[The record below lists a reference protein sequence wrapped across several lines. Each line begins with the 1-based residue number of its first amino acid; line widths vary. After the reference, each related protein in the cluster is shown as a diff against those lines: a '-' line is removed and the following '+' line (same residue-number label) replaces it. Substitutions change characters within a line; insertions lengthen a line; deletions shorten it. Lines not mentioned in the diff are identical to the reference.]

1 MNLRLAR
8 WAHVLCLTLT
18 VWWLGA
24 CHEAKKPLPDRS
36 TTTAEL
42 RVVRRGLSVEHP
54 GEKPRAPYP
63 RERLGEDAVVV
74 IEEGGL
80 GWLRRDGGTT
90 LLVRGPAKLRVG
102 KDALRLDEGR
112 AFAETPEG
120 RAEQLETPAGL
131 LVLSA
136 VRASVDASPERTEVY
151 VLEGELRR
159 GELVARAGERLE
171 LRGDQGKVSPEL
183 AWEDWTGGLATT
195 DRQSE
200 PAPFG
205 VGTVGAR
212 RPGSVDAHEP
222 LGVRRLDVRVSIQG
236 DLATTEIDQEFFNPH
251 SEIVEGQ
258 YRFRV
263 PEGALLERFGV
274 DRDGG
279 VLFGY
284 VKEKQAAAAQYA
296 ANVARG
302 EDPAILAWRAP
313 GEYEAKLFP
322 IAPGATRRVV
332 VRYTEW
338 LSRTGARG
346 ERRLYVYPMAFEGN
360 EASAPHIED
369 YSIEIDLGEAGAKEV
384 RAGMEAVRSGDLL
397 VVRGHDLVPRA
408 DLAVE
413 LYDDGPKATVA
424 AVAPHRPDLVVLG
437 PAEQRDARRSSDG
450 EAGYLLVPV
459 RADALPERKPGID
472 LVIVVDSSAGT
483 DPANLALARA
493 ATRALLAH
501 LGPADRAVVYAG
513 DDRLR
518 PVSEGLEGLAQV
530 GQRESEA
537 VQRGLAALAPGG
549 ASDLGA
555 MLSDAAAKT
564 SEDRATAVVYIG
576 DGRPTVGELDAT
588 AIRTRLA
595 KLARPVRIF
604 ALGTGEAADLALLES
619 LSRGG
624 LAARISDARSAARTA
639 LDVLERVERGARLGA
654 TVDLGPGVERIYPR
668 ELGALTEGETTLVVG
683 RLSAEAPKELRVKTP
698 SGETVLPL
706 ERVEID
712 DHGDLRRR
720 WASGRLAEM
729 LASGEGR
736 AALVD
741 LGVRQG
747 IVTPVTSLYVP
758 TSAEMTTAQKQQI
771 ERGRRTR
778 AVLPKAKPK
787 AEPEEQSPKR
797 GFLDGLIGR
806 DKSAPASEPEMAEA
820 SADNKEGGTGT
831 RAKGEE
837 GSMGKRSEVAAA
849 ATSEPAA
856 AVPADP
862 APVPVA
868 APSAPAEMEKRQPR
882 EADDELAA
890 AEPRPDSGAARAP
903 STAHN
908 AYDLPAPA
916 QLAPGAPPP
925 PPAPPAKPRSTT
937 GLGNIG
943 TIGHG
948 GGGQAQ
954 STLSGEHAT
963 RRPRVIGGDMTI
975 DGELVGGKRDQ
986 AEGWLEDRSG
996 RLHLVVHIDDPGR
1009 VRRPCSKAA
1018 DLPFAERQRL
1028 WAERLSPLAGQAP
1041 AMHAAYLT
1049 AIRSCELPTA
1059 RERKAFLRIA
1069 ISLLPEVG
1077 TKVALYRRLVSEPA
1091 IADAVYRSILA
1102 RVLTQDDLR
1111 ALSAAL
1117 GLATADPVELEAAL
1131 AKTTTAAER
1140 ATVLQRFAARYPDDR
1155 SLQLA
1160 LLDALEDAEDVGAAL
1175 ALARKLLRRSDAD
1188 ARVRTAVGELY
1199 LRVAKKRAQATPAER
1214 EQLEREAKRAF
1225 GELVEFSPEDP
1236 VARRRLGDL
1245 LRAHGYHAE
1254 AQRQYETLAKLS
1266 PDDPSVS
1273 LLLASA
1279 AEGLGKLE
1287 EAVRWTEK
1295 GAKAGAP
1302 DASQGP
1308 HVTARALAATFLAWG
1323 KLEARREGKKDE
1335 LEALG
1340 ARLARVMADERREG
1354 GTRVVLSWSHPD
1366 LHPSLWTDASGRLGP
1381 APEGDPTMGV
1391 AQAIAGKGP
1400 VRIEVR
1406 VERGELEAAARL
1418 GAEAVLTVVSDEGT
1432 DDEVIHRER
1441 LVFARSGPTPVLLLE
1456 GKTLR
1461 RVEADSPTREPTR
1474 APTQGGRGAGR

>member
-1 MNLRLAR
+1 MNLRFAR
-8 WAHVLCLTLT
+8 WAHVLCLTLA

-24 CHEAKKPLPDRS
+24 CREAEKPPPNRS

-63 RERLGEDAVVV
+63 RERLGEDAIVV

-102 KDALRLDEGR
+102 KTALRLEAGR

-120 RAEQLETPAGL
+120 RAEQLDTPAGL

-136 VRASVDASPERTEVY
+136 VRASVEVSAERTEVY

-159 GELVARAGERLE
+159 GELVARAGERLVLQGKE
-171 LRGDQGKVSPEL
+171 GKVSPEL

-212 RPGSVDAHEP
+212 RPGSVEAHEA

-302 EDPAILAWRAP
+302 EDPAVLAWRGP

-346 ERRLYVYPMAFEGN
+346 ERRLYVYPMAFEGS

-369 YSIEIDLGEAGAKEV
+369 YSIEIDLEEAGAKEV
-384 RAGMEAVRSGDLL
+384 RAGMDAVRTGQLL

-413 LYDDGPKATVA
+413 LYDDGPKTAVA
-424 AVAPHRPDLVVLG
+424 AVAAHKADLVALG
-437 PAEQRDARRSSDG
+437 PAEVRDARRSTSG
-450 EAGYLLVPV
+450 EAGYVLVPV
-459 RADALPERKPGID
+459 RAGVLPERKLGID

-483 DPANLALARA
+483 DPANLSLARA
-493 ATRALLAH
+493 ATRALLTH
-501 LGPADRAVVYAG
+501 LGPTDRAVVLAG

-518 PVSEGLEGLAQV
+518 PVAEGLDGLAAV
-530 GQRESEA
+530 GRAESEL
-537 VQRGLAALAPGG
+537 VQRGLAAVTPGG

-555 MLSDAAAKT
+555 MLSEAAGKT
-564 SEDRATAVVYIG
+564 SEDRETAVIYIG
-576 DGRPTVGELDAT
+576 DGRPTVGELDT
-588 AIRTRLA
+588 QSIRARLA
-595 KLARPVRIF
+595 KLPRPVRMF
-604 ALGTGEAADLALLES
+604 ALGTGESADLALLES
-619 LSRGG
+619 LARGG
-624 LAARISDARSAARTA
+624 LAMRISDVRGAARSA
-639 LDVLERVERGARLGA
+639 LEVLERVERGAELGA
-654 TVDLGPGVERIYPR
+654 TVDLGPGVERVYPR

-683 RLSAEAPKELRVKTP
+683 RLSGEVPKELRVKTQR
-698 SGETVLPL
+698 GESVLPI

-720 WASGRLAEM
+720 WANGRLAEM

-771 ERGRRTR
+771 ERGKRTR

-787 AEPEEQSPKR
+787 EEPEEQSPKR
-797 GFLDGLIGR
+797 GFFDGLLSG
-806 DKSAPASEPEMAEA
+806 DKSMPAASEPERAEA
-820 SADNKEGGTGT
+820 NADNKEGGTGT
-831 RAKGEE
+831 RARGEE
-837 GSMGKRSEVAAA
+837 GSMGKGSPVSAA
-849 ATSEPAA
+849 ATAEPAA
-856 AVPADP
+856 AVPTDQAPMP
-862 APVPVA
+862 AA
-868 APSAPAEMEKRQPR
+868 APSAPAEQEKRR
-882 EADDELAA
+882 ELDFDDEVAA
-890 AEPRPDSGAARAP
+890 AEPKPDSGLERSKP
-903 STAHN
+903 SPRNELAD
-908 AYDLPAPA
+908 ALSPA
-916 QLAPGAPPP
+916 QSAPGSPPP
-925 PPAPPAKPRSTT
+925 PPAKTETAT

-948 GGGQAQ
+948 AGAGGLAGGR
-954 STLSGEHAT
+954 LSGQHAT
-963 RRPRVIGGDMTI
+963 GGARVRGGDMTI
-975 DGELVGGKRDQ
+975 DGELVDGKRDS
-986 AEGWLEDRSG
+986 AEGWLEQRDG
-996 RLHLVVHIDDPGR
+996 RLRLVVDIDDPGR
-1009 VRRPCSKAA
+1009 IRRPCSKAA

-1028 WAERLSPLAGQAP
+1028 WAERLSPLAGQAH
-1041 AMHAAYLT
+1041 AMHVSYLA
-1049 AIRSCELPTA
+1049 AIRSCELPTS
-1059 RERKAFLRIA
+1059 RERKAFMRIA
-1069 ISLLPEVG
+1069 ISLLPEVH

-1102 RVLTQDDLR
+1102 RVITQDDLR

-1117 GLATADPVELEAAL
+1117 GLATVDPLELEAAL
-1131 AKTTTAAER
+1131 AKATTAQER
-1140 ATVLQRFAARYPDDR
+1140 ASVLVRLAARYPDDR
-1155 SLQLA
+1155 SLQLS
-1160 LLDALEDAEDVGAAL
+1160 LLDTLEDAGDEGAAL

-1199 LRVAKKRAQATPAER
+1199 LRLAKRASATPAER
-1214 EQLEREAKRAF
+1214 DQLERDAKRAF

-1245 LRAHGYHAE
+1245 LRAHGYHTE

-1295 GAKAGAP
+1295 GAKAGSP

-1323 KLEARREGKKDE
+1323 RLEARRDGKKDE

-1354 GTRVVLSWSHPD
+1354 GTRIVLSWSHPD
-1366 LHPSLWTDASGRLGP
+1366 LHPSLWTDASGRMGP

-1391 AQAIAGKGP
+1391 AQAIAGQGP

-1432 DDEVIHRER
+1432 EAEVIHREK

-1456 GKTLR
+1456 GKALR
-1461 RVEADSPTREPTR
+1461 RVEADTGAVEPAR
-1474 APTQGGRGAGR
+1474 VPTQGGRGAGR

>member
-8 WAHVLCLTLT
+8 WAHVLFLTLS

-102 KDALRLDEGR
+102 TDALRLDEGR

-120 RAEQLETPAGL
+120 RPEQLETPAGR

-136 VRASVDASPERTEVY
+136 VRASVDVSRERTEVY

-159 GELVARAGERLE
+159 GELVARAGERLVVQ
-171 LRGDQGKVSPEL
+171 GDEGKVSPEL

-251 SEIVEGQ
+251 SETVEGQ

-360 EASAPHIED
+360 EASAPHVED

-384 RAGMEAVRSGDLL
+384 RAGMDAVRSGDLL

-424 AVAPHRPDLVVLG
+424 AVAAHKPDLVVLG
-437 PAEQRDARRSSDG
+437 PAEQRDARRSTEG

-459 RADALPERKPGID
+459 RASALPERKPGID
-472 LVIVVDSSAGT
+472 LVVVVDSSAGT
-483 DPANLALARA
+483 DPANLSLARA

-501 LGPADRAVVYAG
+501 LGPADRALVLAG

-530 GQRESEA
+530 GSRESEA

-555 MLSDAAAKT
+555 MLSEAAAKT

-576 DGRPTVGELDAT
+576 DGRPTVGELDAS
-588 AIRTRLA
+588 AIRARLA
-595 KLARPVRIF
+595 KLARPVRVF
-604 ALGTGEAADLALLES
+604 ALGTGESADLALLES

-624 LAARISDARSAARTA
+624 LAVRISDARSAARSA
-639 LDVLERVERGARLGA
+639 LDVLERVERGAELGA
-654 TVDLGPGVERIYPR
+654 AVDLGPGVERIYPR

-683 RLSAEAPKELRVKTP
+683 RLSAEAPKELRVKTL

-720 WASGRLAEM
+720 WANGRLAEM

-787 AEPEEQSPKR
+787 EEPEEQSPKR
-797 GFLDGLIGR
+797 GFLDGLIGG
-806 DKSAPASEPEMAEA
+806 DKAAPSASEPEQVEER
-820 SADNKEGGTGT
+820 ADNKEGGTGT

-837 GSMGKRSEVAAA
+837 GSMGKRSQAAAA
-849 ATSEPAA
+849 ATAEPVAEAPVAA
-856 AVPADP
+856 A
-862 APVPVA
+862 PVA
-868 APSAPAEMEKRQPR
+868 APSAPAEMEKLQPR
-882 EADDELAA
+882 DAEDALA
-890 AEPRPDSGAARAP
+890 AEPKPDSGAARAP
-903 STAHN
+903 STARN
-908 AYDLPAPA
+908 EYDLPSPA

-925 PPAPPAKPRSTT
+925 PPAPPAKPRSAT

-963 RRPRVIGGDMTI
+963 RRPKVVGGDMSI
-975 DGELVGGKRDQ
+975 DGKLVGGNRDQ

-996 RLHLVVHIDDPGR
+996 QLRLVVHIDDPGR
-1009 VRRPCSKAA
+1009 IRRPCSKAA

-1041 AMHAAYLT
+1041 GMHAAYLT

-1102 RVLTQDDLR
+1102 RVVTQDDLR

-1117 GLATADPVELEAAL
+1117 GLATADPVELETAL
-1131 AKTTTAAER
+1131 AKSTTASER
-1140 ATVLQRFAARYPDDR
+1140 ASVLVRFAARYPDDR

-1160 LLDALEDAEDVGAAL
+1160 MLDALEDAGDDGAAL

-1266 PDDPSVS
+1266 PDDPSVA

-1323 KLEARREGKKDE
+1323 KLEARREGKKEE

-1432 DDEVIHRER
+1432 DDEVIHREK
-1441 LVFARSGPTPVLLLE
+1441 LVFARSGPTPVLLLD

-1461 RVEADSPTREPTR
+1461 RVEAEAPSTEPAR